1 MPQCIKK
8 GRNPFVPPIITHQ
21 NQSELFWRDLKCS
34 PCSLPERRANRRI
47 KHRVVQTKMKD
58 GDAVG
63 SPMKLFEFAG
73 SLARTDD
80 QHRFTVFI
88 GAAFH
93 PNRNSV
99 IKFTMKES
107 RPFPNEI
114 PQKIHSSAYLLG
126 VCGKNNMDTD
136 RIRIQ
141 AICARAENQ
150 IVSQVSEA
158 PIPVAPKPIS
168 RKPPKEV

>member
-63 SPMKLFEFAG
+63 SPVKLFDFTGSFARIDYELR
-73 SLARTDD
+73 LAI
-80 QHRFTVFI
+80 FV
-88 GAAFH
+88 GAPLH
-93 PNRNSV
+93 QNRNAI
-99 IKFTMKES
+99 IKPTMEQS
-107 RPFPNEI
+107 RPLPKGI
-114 PQKIHSSAYLLG
+114 PQKTHPSAYLPG
-126 VCGKNNMDTD
+126 IFSKNNVHADG
-136 RIRIQ
+136 IGIQ
-141 AICARAENQ
+141 AIRARAKNQ
-150 IVSQVSEA
+150 IVPQVPEA
-158 PIPVAPKPIS
+158 LVPVTQKPIS
-168 RKPPKEV
+168 RQPPQEV